1 MKKILLFRGC
11 IVPVLLPAYEAAT
24 IQVLEKLGI
33 KVTVLNKANCCGS
46 QYVEALN
53 QKAFLALNG
62 RILALAEAKG
72 MDVLALCGAC
82 TRSLKN
88 TKSILDSNRRSK
100 DEVNSLLKDEGIE
113 YTGSSRIKH
122 LLEVI
127 QEDIGMLTL
136 KKAIT
141 NPYPGIRLAVH
152 YGCQVIRPNGALNLD
167 ATKAPALV
175 DNIVRLAGGIPI
187 DYEGK
192 NQCCGGPLSTMD
204 KKLAGKIGRE
214 KISNI
219 RAAGA
224 KGIITVCAYCDVQLT
239 HAQFGSRPGKSR
251 IPILTLPQFLGPAI
265 GIVDDDLGI
274 QMNRISPTQLLDAL
288 SGMRE

>member
-1 MKKILLFRGC
+1 
-11 IVPVLLPAYEAAT
+11 VPVLLPAYEAAT
-24 IQVLEKLGI
+24 TQILERLGI
-33 KVTVLNKANCCGS
+33 KVTVMNKANCCGS

-72 MDVLALCGAC
+72 MDLLALCGAC

-88 TKSILDSNRRSK
+88 TKIILDSDKRAK
-100 DEVNSLLKDEGIE
+100 TEVNSLLKEEVLE
-113 YTGSSRIKH
+113 YTGSANLKH
-122 LLEVI
+122 LLDVI
-127 QEDIGMLTL
+127 QEDIGILSL
-136 KKAIT
+136 KKAII
-141 NPYPGIRLAVH
+141 NPYPGIRIAVH
-152 YGCQVIRPNGALNLD
+152 YGCQVIRPNGALNLE
-167 ATKAPALV
+167 TSTTPTIV
-175 DNIVRLAGGIPI
+175 DNIIKLAGGIPV

-192 NQCCGGPLSTMD
+192 NRCCGGPLSTMD

-239 HAQFGSRPGKSR
+239 HAQFGTRAVKSR
-251 IPILTLPQFLGPAI
+251 IPVMTLPQFLGPAL
-265 GIVDDDLGI
+265 GILEDDLGI
-274 QMNRISPTQLLDAL
+274 QMNRISPGQLLDTL